1 MKKGQPNIQR
11 TFDRVAKFDDRSRL
25 FGTVLAAE
33 TKGGL
38 C

>member
-1 MKKGQPNIQR
+1 MKKGQPNTQR

-33 TKGGL
+33 AKGGL